1 MKQKIRAVANLP
13 VMRKILQFFDSLW
26 YPAVYAVL
34 AFISSLTGMEIAFYA
49 ITAVAVVFTTVFSR
63 DTKPLLAPV
72 LMAVYAVSWQ
82 HTPQTPYES
91 DFFYSRGVQIY
102 FLCLGVLLV
111 ACMLFR
117 FIVFPQDRNF
127 FKESK
132 LRLGIILMTAAF
144 LLNGV
149 GFGGYTIADL
159 PFGLLMAL
167 SFFAFYIYFYNT
179 LYVDK
184 TTGTYVGYLCIMA
197 AGIIFLQ
204 LCKVYIFDGVI
215 VDGSPDPNLIKAGWG
230 MKNNVGGML
239 ATFFPACFF
248 IAYKRKKLGWL
259 FYALGFVFFVG
270 VCLTQSRAS
279 TLVGGIILIVIA
291 IYLSIVKSPIRK
303 FAWVFNAVAVVGS
316 AIFAAVR
323 WDIVQVIFYS
333 FSRFGWNDSSRFRIW
348 LDGLNNFLRAP
359 IFGVGFYEPIRP
371 DWSYNIENW
380 VFPDMYHNTF
390 VQMLACCGAFG
401 LIAYVVHILQ
411 VTFAVKK
418 SPSPESL
425 FYVIILLGIFGM
437 SLLDNHLFHV
447 YPAMVYSV
455 FLLLSER
462 EGEDGPLLLL
472 RPLVIRRKK
481 EGEAGAEGA
490 TPSVDGGTCSCSSS
504 DAPHSA
510 QLKSGGNAKNA
521 N

>member
-1 MKQKIRAVANLP
+1 MKA
-13 VMRKILQFFDSLW
+13 ILKFFDGMW

-34 AFISSLTGMEIAFYA
+34 ALISSLTGMEIAFYA
-49 ITAVAVVFTTVFSR
+49 ITAVVVVFTTIFSR
-63 DTKPLLAPV
+63 DTKPLIAPV
-72 LMAVYAVSWQ
+72 LMAVYAVSWK

-91 DFFYSRGVQIY
+91 DFFYDSGVQMY

-117 FIVFPQDRNF
+117 FVVFPQDRNF

-132 LRLGIILMTAAF
+132 LRLGIILMTAAL

-149 GFGGYTIADL
+149 GYSGYVIADL
-159 PFGLLMAL
+159 PFGLLIAL
-167 SFFAFYIYFYNT
+167 SLFAFYIYFYNT

-184 TTGTYVGYLCIMA
+184 SMGTYVGYLCIMA

-204 LCKVYIFDGVI
+204 LCKVYIFDGVV
-215 VDGSPDPNLIKAGWG
+215 VDGEINDKLIKAGWG

-248 IAYKRKKLGWL
+248 IAYKRKKLGWI
-259 FYALGFVFFVG
+259 FYVLGFVFFVG

-279 TLVGGIILIVIA
+279 TLVGGIILVAIA
-291 IYLSIVKSPIRK
+291 IYMCITKSPVRK
-303 FAWVFNAVAVVGS
+303 FVWVFNAAVVIGC
-316 AIFAAVR
+316 AIFAALR
-323 WDIVQVIFYS
+323 WDLVQLIFS
-333 FSRFGWNDSSRFRIW
+333 AFTKRGWSDSSRFSIW
-348 LDGLNNFLRAP
+348 RTGLKNFLLAP
-359 IFGVGFYEPIRP
+359 IFGVGFYEPVLP
-371 DWSYNIENW
+371 NGGSYNIENW

-390 VQMLACCGAFG
+390 VQLIACCGAFG
-401 LIAYVVHILQ
+401 IIAYLVHIVQ
-411 VTFAVKK
+411 VAFAVKK
-418 SPSPESL
+418 NPSAESL
-425 FYVIILLGIFGM
+425 FFVVMLIGIFGM

-472 RPLVIRRKK
+472 RPLVIRRRK
-481 EGEAGAEGA
+481 GRADAEGA
-490 TPSVDGGTCSCSSS
+490 TPSPEGAAPSAEGGTCNCSPAEPVQPARPQG
-504 DAPHSA
+504 D
-510 QLKSGGNAKNA
+510 SGTNNA